1 MTSAGAIVELMRTNL
16 FDVFN
21 ERDAERRLAVIRR
34 HYTPDILWSDPE
46 GVVRGHEEL
55 NLRAQRLL
63 DQSPGFVFTATGAAV
78 VSFDLGY
85 LPFAFGTP
93 GSEPAATG
101 VDVALV
107 RGGQIAQL
115 YTLVLSGK

>member
-16 FDVFN
+16 FDVFS

-34 HYTPDILWSDPE
+34 HYTPDVLWSDPE

-63 DQSPGFVFTATGAAV
+63 DRSPGFVFTATGAAV

-85 LPFAFGTP
+85 LPFAFGP
-93 GSEPAATG
+93 PDSEPAATG

-115 YTLVLSGK
+115 YTLVLSGT